1 MRLTGTDD
9 TDIMLDA
16 NGQPVTDTSGAP
28 QLVTGKECWLQDIRC
43 EMLTEE
49 GELFHEDEEGKEA
62 YGYGLLEFLN
72 AETDIFEE
80 IRARIFEKLS
90 KRTYIDESSISV
102 EVSEDTT
109 RRTNV
114 RISFSSQESSS
125 DSNEIDI
132 SMNGTEVYVK

>member
-1 MRLTGTDD
+1 MRLAGTDD

-80 IRARIFEKLS
+80 IRVRIFEKLS

-132 SMNGTEVYVK
+132 SMNGTGVYVK

>member
-1 MRLTGTDD
+1 MRLAGTDD

-132 SMNGTEVYVK
+132 SMNGTGVYVK